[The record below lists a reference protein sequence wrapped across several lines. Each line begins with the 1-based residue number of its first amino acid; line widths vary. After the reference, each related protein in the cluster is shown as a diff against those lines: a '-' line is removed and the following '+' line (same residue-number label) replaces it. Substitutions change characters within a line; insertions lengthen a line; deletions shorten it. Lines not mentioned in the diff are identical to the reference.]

1 MKMRVRILAIA
12 AVSAT
17 LLTSSLPASADGA
30 RSRFSDMNSYN
41 GAPMLGITN
50 AMIAA
55 GGGAKRFDA
64 MNLVKVLAGDKTS
77 AEVAKLQTQYGK
89 DDVSSF
95 LEVYDFLVAD
105 AFKIAG
111 AKHVSLAAAPDPS
124 PSDGRALA
132 AALYQTGLT
141 RGSFDVEYMLDGLV
155 SHPIHLQIMDDID
168 AKYGRSAD
176 ANYHK
181 VLQTAMTD
189 LKGVYGL

>member
-17 LLTSSLPASADGA
+17 LLTSSLPALADGA

-55 GGGAKRFDA
+55 GGGARRFDA
-64 MNLVKVLAGDKTS
+64 INLVKVLAGDRTS

-95 LEVYDFLVAD
+95 LEVFDFVVAD
-105 AFKIAG
+105 AIKIAG
-111 AKHVSLAAAPDPS
+111 AKHVSLSAAPDPS
-124 PSDGRALA
+124 PSDGRALV
-132 AALYQTGLT
+132 AALYRIGTT
-141 RGSFDVEYMLDGLV
+141 RGSFDVEYMLDGLI
-155 SHPIHLQIMDDID
+155 SHPIHLQVMDDID
-168 AKYGRSAD
+168 SKYGRRAD

-189 LKGVYGL
+189 LGSV

>member
-1 MKMRVRILAIA
+1 MKMRLRIVAIA
-12 AVSAT
+12 AMSAT

-55 GGGAKRFDA
+55 GGGARRFDA
-64 MNLVKVLAGDKTS
+64 TDLVKVLAGDKTA
-77 AEVAKLQTQYGK
+77 AEVAKLQNQYGK
-89 DDVSSF
+89 DDVASF
-95 LEVYDFLVAD
+95 LEVFDFVVAD
-105 AFKIAG
+105 AIKVAG
-111 AKHVSLAAAPDPS
+111 AKHVSLSAAPDPS

-132 AALYQTGLT
+132 AALYKAGLT

-155 SHPIHLQIMDDID
+155 SHPIHLQVMDDID
-168 AKYGRSAD
+168 AKYGRRAD

-189 LKGVYGL
+189 LKGVYGF